1 MPKKSSI
8 SQKDMLLIGAVVGG
22 FASLYKM
29 NSEVGGKLA
38 EHVEDCSKKS
48 QAVYNIAKAI
58 FVAVAIELIMRGFN
72 LFELAHTTQ
81 ATTTVTTMGTGVLH

>member
-1 MPKKSSI
+1 MRKQSL
-8 SQKDMLLIGAVVGG
+8 SQKDVMLIGAIVGG

-38 EHVEDCSKKS
+38 EHVEDCSRKS

-72 LFELAHTTQ
+72 LFELAHATQ
-81 ATTTVTTMGTGVLH
+81 ATTTVTTLGPGVLH